1 MTVIEKAKELGALIQ
16 QDERYT
22 AFYDA
27 ARANDND
34 PELQRLIGIFNMKR
48 RTLNEEMRKEDK
60 SAEILTTLD
69 DEIGEVYQQIMANP
83 CMVKYNDTKEA
94 FEKLLAGVNYI
105 ITKSANGEDPATL
118 PDEPPV
124 SSCSGSCSTCG
135 GCG

>member
-1 MTVIEKAKELGALIQ
+1 MTVVEKAKELGALIQ

>member
-1 MTVIEKAKELGALIQ
+1 MTIMEKARELGALIQ

-69 DEIGEVYQQIMANP
+69 DEIGEIYQQIMATPSMIN
-83 CMVKYNDTKEA
+83 YNDTKEA
-94 FEKLLAGVNYI
+94 FEKMLTAVNYI
-105 ITKSANGEDPATL
+105 ITNSANGKDPYEL

-124 SSCSGSCSTCG
+124 SSCTGSCASCG

>member
-1 MTVIEKAKELGALIQ
+1 MTVIEKARELGALIQ

-34 PELQRLIGIFNMKR
+34 PELQKLIGEFNMKR

-60 SAEILTTLD
+60 SAEVLTTLD
-69 DEIGEVYQQIMANP
+69 DEIGEIYQQIMQNP
-83 CMVKYNDTKEA
+83 CMVNYNDTKEA
-94 FEKLLAGVNYI
+94 FEKMLTAVNYI
-105 ITKSANGEDPATL
+105 ITNCANGKDPYEL

-124 SSCSGSCSTCG
+124 SSCTGSCASCG

>member
-94 FEKLLAGVNYI
+94 FEKLLASVNYI

>member
-1 MTVIEKAKELGALIQ
+1 MTVIEKARELGTLIQ

-34 PELQRLIGIFNMKR
+34 PDLQKLIGEFNMKR

-60 SAEILTTLD
+60 SAEVLTTLD
-69 DEIGEVYQQIMANP
+69 DEIGEIYQQIMQNP
-83 CMVKYNDTKEA
+83 CMVNYNDTKEA
-94 FEKLLAGVNYI
+94 FEKMLTAVNYI
-105 ITKSANGEDPATL
+105 ITNCANGKDPYEL

-124 SSCSGSCSTCG
+124 SSCTGSCASCG

>member
-1 MTVIEKAKELGALIQ
+1 MTVIEKARELGALIQ
-16 QDERYT
+16 QSEQYT

-34 PELQRLIGIFNMKR
+34 PELQRLIGVFNMKR
-48 RTLNEEMRKEDK
+48 RALNELMHKEEK
-60 SAEILTTLD
+60 SADAMTSLD
-69 DEIGEVYQQIMANP
+69 DEIGEIYQEIMNNP

-94 FEKLLAGVNYI
+94 FEKMLSSVNYI
-105 ITKSANGEDPATL
+105 ITNSANGQDPYEL